1 MRLMKQCSEFLVL
14 ESFAEERLLH
24 YFIVNKEL
32 VLYNTEGK
40 KGAGRGVLE
49 FGVSGSCLLA
59 SSVTAMVLIISMS
72 IN

>member
-14 ESFAEERLLH
+14 ESFAEERFF
-24 YFIVNKEL
+24 YFIVNKDL

-59 SSVTAMVLIISMS
+59 SFVAAMVLIISMS
-72 IN
+72 ID